1 MMPST
6 AHLQQVLKCLVR
18 KYLRRN
24 TDAGLLHLQ
33 KAAYVTSSS
42 SSLTSAF
49 NSKPRKLNIN
59 FSLATENTGL
69 FDIPQLRSP
78 EGVYL
83 LKENRLNQVEEL
95 VAECCNPNRKRCMV
109 EIFDDLSNALCL
121 VADLAEFL
129 RIASPN
135 QQFANASEN
144 ACVAISNL
152 VEQLN
157 TNRNLY
163 EILKRSVDSGDCLPT
178 SAMDIH
184 VAKLFIFDFEQSG
197 IHLEEA
203 QRQQVVNLNEY
214 ILQLGQRFSMNAHE
228 PRQVNKEDLPSH
240 IRHQFAF
247 EGENITINGLYTDA
261 ANEIAREAAY
271 KIYLYPSEEQE
282 TTLDKLLRARHQL
295 ARLCGFSSYPHRAL
309 KGSLAETPEMV
320 LGFLDS
326 LSAELKPR
334 AARDYNTMRDLK
346 KKTNYNNKELSVWD
360 TPYFTGL
367 ARRQMTGHA
376 DDLTPYFSLGACMEG
391 LDMIFHSLY
400 GIRLKLGTLKPGEA
414 WCQDIY
420 KIDVMHE
427 SEGLLGHIYCD
438 FYDRPRKPHQDCHF
452 TIVGGKEL
460 SDGTYQNPVVVLMLT
475 LPSPSWGTPSLL
487 TPNMADN
494 LFHEMGHAMHSML
507 ARTRY
512 QHVTGTRCATDL
524 AEVPSILMEFFASD
538 PRVVSKFAR
547 HYKTGERLPAARLES
562 LCAAKHTF
570 AAAEMQQQVFYSALD
585 QKLHMHPRTESTSTT
600 TEVLAETQHEY
611 FGLPF
616 VPNTAWQHRF
626 SHIVGYGAKYYSY
639 LLSRGVAAW
648 IWQQNFQ
655 DDPLSRTAGESFRHG
670 FLAHG
675 GSKPARD
682 MVTAFLGK
690 EVNPSTL
697 THSLIVELD
706 SKQETLMSYIY
717 KK

>member
-1 MMPST
+1 MQIS
-6 AHLQQVLKCLVR
+6 AKNFR
-18 KYLRRN
+18 ER
-24 TDAGLLHLQ
+24 AALLHFH
-33 KAAYVTSSS
+33 KAFYVTSSS

-49 NSKPRKLNIN
+49 NTKPRRLNVN
-59 FSLATENTGL
+59 FSLKEHTGL

-78 EGVYL
+78 EGVFL
-83 LKENRLNQVEEL
+83 LKENGLHEVDEL
-95 VAECCNPNRKRCMV
+95 VVECCDPKRKRRMV

-121 VADLAEFL
+121 IADLAEFL
-129 RIASPN
+129 RIASPDYN
-135 QQFANASEN
+135 FTKACEN

-157 TNRNLY
+157 TNRKLY
-163 EILKRSVDSGDCLPT
+163 ELLKKAVEKGDCLPT
-178 SAMDIH
+178 TAMDKH
-184 VAKLFIFDFEQSG
+184 VAQLFIFDFEQSG
-197 IHLEEA
+197 IHLPEA

-214 ILQLGQRFSMNAHE
+214 ILHLGQRFSMNAHE

-240 IRHQFAF
+240 IRHQFAL

-261 ANEIAREAAY
+261 ANEVAREAAY

-282 TTLDKLLRARHQL
+282 ATLVKLLQARHQL
-295 ARLCGFSSYPHRAL
+295 AELCGFPSYPHRSL
-309 KGSLAETPEMV
+309 RGSLAENPEMV
-320 LGFLDS
+320 MDFLDT
-326 LSAELKPR
+326 LTTELKPR

-346 KKTNYNNKELSVWD
+346 KETNYTSKELAVWD

-367 ARRQMTGHA
+367 ARRKMIGHGE
-376 DDLTPYFSLGACMEG
+376 DLSPYFSLGSCMEG

-400 GIRLKLGTLKPGEA
+400 GIRLQLSPLKPGEA
-414 WCQDIY
+414 WCPDIY
-420 KIDVMHE
+420 KIDVVHE
-427 SEGLLGHIYCD
+427 TEGLLGHIYCD
-438 FYDRPRKPHQDCHF
+438 FYDRKSKPHQDCHF

-460 SDGTYQNPVVVLMLT
+460 PDGTYQNPVVVLMLT

-524 AEVPSILMEFFASD
+524 AEVPSILMELFASD

-547 HYKTGERLPAARLES
+547 HYKTGEALPAARLEA
-562 LCAAKHTF
+562 LCAVKHTF

-585 QKLHMHPRTESTSTT
+585 QKLHMHPLTGSIRTT
-600 TEVLAETQHEY
+600 TDILQEVQQQY

-616 VPNTAWQHRF
+616 VSNTAWQHRF
-626 SHIVGYGAKYYSY
+626 SHVVGYGAKYYSY

-648 IWQQNFQ
+648 IWRQYFQ
-655 DDPLSRTAGESFRHG
+655 EDPFSRGSGEQFRQG

-682 MVTAFLGK
+682 MVASFLGK
-690 EVNPSTL
+690 DVNPTTL
-697 THSLIVELD
+697 THSLIRELD
-706 SKQETLMSYIY
+706 DKQETLMSHLY